1 MSMLLCFVYLYV
13 IYFAQK
19 YILQYTTVSSRTEGW
34 IKIINDC
41 EVASPVVAS
50 DALDFLKAFVE
61 FPDSQDKFIGTPY
74 PYLIMQFKNMDKY
87 TGFEVEVRD
96 KSNQTRTFRSTNR
109 QSNIRLLDNLCSL
122 PLKLQD
128 GWNLIVLDLQALCKR
143 VFRTQYKHCLNVRIF
158 ANCRIR
164 RIYFS
169 KDLYQENEL
178 PQEYKVFGM
187 RNPLLLQAQEAQIQ
201 QE

>member
-1 MSMLLCFVYLYV
+1 MS
-13 IYFAQK
+13 I
-19 YILQYTTVSSRTEGW
+19 VSSRTEGW

-50 DALDFLKAFVE
+50 DCLDFLKAFIE
-61 FPDSQDKFIGTPY
+61 FPDSEDKFIGTPY
-74 PYLIMQFKNMDKY
+74 PYLTMQFKNMQKY
-87 TGFEVEVRD
+87 TGFEIEVRD

-109 QSNIRLLDNLCSL
+109 QSNIRLLDNMCSL

-143 VFRTQYKHCLNVRIF
+143 VFQTQYKHCLNVRIF
-158 ANCRIR
+158 GNCRVR
-164 RIYFS
+164 RMYFS
-169 KDLYQENEL
+169 KELYQEREL

-187 RNPLLLQAQEAQIQ
+187 RNPLLLQAQGPNED
-201 QE
+201 